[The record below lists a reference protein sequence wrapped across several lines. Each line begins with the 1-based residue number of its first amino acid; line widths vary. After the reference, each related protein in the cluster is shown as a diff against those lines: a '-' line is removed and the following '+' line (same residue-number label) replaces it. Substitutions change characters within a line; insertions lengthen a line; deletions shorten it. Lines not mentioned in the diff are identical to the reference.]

1 MGMTLKY
8 YKNRSI
14 NAVNSHQNLNP
25 YRGNFG
31 GVQAVRKGG
40 THSNLYFVNFSM
52 STPQDNII
60 EKLESE
66 IERLKLEIFELK
78 GELKITKG
86 QLKEATIELQKQQG
100 YYDDD
105 GNYVE

>member
-1 MGMTLKY
+1 M
-8 YKNRSI
+8 
-14 NAVNSHQNLNP
+14 P
-25 YRGNFG
+25 
-31 GVQAVRKGG
+31 
-40 THSNLYFVNFSM
+40 
-52 STPQDNII
+52 TPQDNII

-86 QLKEATIELQKQQG
+86 QLKEATIALQKQQG

>member
-1 MGMTLKY
+1 
-8 YKNRSI
+8 
-14 NAVNSHQNLNP
+14 
-25 YRGNFG
+25 
-31 GVQAVRKGG
+31 
-40 THSNLYFVNFSM
+40 M

-86 QLKEATIELQKQQG
+86 QLNEATLELQKQQG
-100 YYDDD
+100 YDDD
-105 GNYVE
+105 DENYVE

>member
-1 MGMTLKY
+1 
-8 YKNRSI
+8 
-14 NAVNSHQNLNP
+14 
-25 YRGNFG
+25 
-31 GVQAVRKGG
+31 
-40 THSNLYFVNFSM
+40 M

-66 IERLKLEIFELK
+66 IERLKLGIFELK

-86 QLKEATIELQKQQG
+86 QLKEATLEFQKQQG

>member
-1 MGMTLKY
+1 
-8 YKNRSI
+8 
-14 NAVNSHQNLNP
+14 
-25 YRGNFG
+25 
-31 GVQAVRKGG
+31 
-40 THSNLYFVNFSM
+40 M

-66 IERLKLEIFELK
+66 MERLKLEIFELK

-100 YYDDD
+100 YYDAD
-105 GNYVE
+105 GNYVEP

>member
-1 MGMTLKY
+1 M
-8 YKNRSI
+8 
-14 NAVNSHQNLNP
+14 
-25 YRGNFG
+25 
-31 GVQAVRKGG
+31 
-40 THSNLYFVNFSM
+40 FVNFSM
-52 STPQDNII
+52 SITQDNIK

-86 QLKEATIELQKQQG
+86 QLKEATLELQKQQG

-105 GNYVE
+105 GNYVK

>member
-1 MGMTLKY
+1 
-8 YKNRSI
+8 
-14 NAVNSHQNLNP
+14 
-25 YRGNFG
+25 
-31 GVQAVRKGG
+31 
-40 THSNLYFVNFSM
+40 M

-60 EKLESE
+60 IIEKLESE
-66 IERLKLEIFELK
+66 MERLKLEIFELK

>member
-1 MGMTLKY
+1 MF
-8 YKNRSI
+8 
-14 NAVNSHQNLNP
+14 VNSAVMDIFKRLNTHYLLTLP
-25 YRGNFG
+25 FKL
-31 GVQAVRKGG
+31 VPLLVTHKKGD
-40 THSNLYFVNFSM
+40 THCKIFYVNFSM
-52 STPQDNII
+52 STSQENII

-86 QLKEATIELQKQQG
+86 QLKEATLALQKQQG
-100 YYDDD
+100 YYSDG

>member
-1 MGMTLKY
+1 M
-8 YKNRSI
+8 
-14 NAVNSHQNLNP
+14 A
-25 YRGNFG
+25 
-31 GVQAVRKGG
+31 
-40 THSNLYFVNFSM
+40 
-52 STPQDNII
+52 TPEENII

-66 IERLKLEIFELK
+66 IERWKLGIFELK

-86 QLKEATIELQKQQG
+86 QLKEATLELQKQQG